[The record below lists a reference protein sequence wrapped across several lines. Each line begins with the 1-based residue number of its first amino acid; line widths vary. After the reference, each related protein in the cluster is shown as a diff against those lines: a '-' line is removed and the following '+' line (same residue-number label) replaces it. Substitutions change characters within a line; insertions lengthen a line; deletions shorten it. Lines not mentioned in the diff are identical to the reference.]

1 MNLTF
6 RRKQNEQMHSEP
18 RDVSAAA
25 RPSLPLLTHLQVLLT
40 GLSVA
45 TRMRSYSLIGG
56 SQLSVDRNSH
66 AQLLSV
72 HENTLILRVTD
83 TVRALPAFEIE
94 VDWNLIFAF
103 AEPVSEREARLPQHW
118 RWLTEHSL
126 PYTSELVATLTQRMG
141 LPPLILPP
149 GRA

>member
-6 RRKQNEQMHSEP
+6 RKRQNEQMHSEP
-18 RDVSAAA
+18 REVSAAA

-45 TRMRSYSLIGG
+45 TRMRSYSFIG
-56 SQLSVDRNSH
+56 SQLSVDRHSH
-66 AQLLSV
+66 ARLLSV
-72 HENTLILRVTD
+72 HENVLTLQVTD
-83 TVRALPAFEIE
+83 GVRALPGFEIE
-94 VDWNLIFAF
+94 VEWSLTFNF
-103 AEPVSEREARLPQHW
+103 AEPISEREIRIPQHW